1 MNVIAAP
8 ERKIPSSCVTQSLGN
23 IDRLVFRNPFRLLFF
38 ADSLNSFSSS
48 ELVLKLCFVDD
59 ILDSTDHRVV
69 RLEQPNHARMQG
81 FFSQR
86 SGYDVHEMQL
96 CLLLLWIQG
105 ISVISWGVLKS
116 NDGFVS
122 QNDGGR
128 NQGV

>member
-1 MNVIAAP
+1 MAGTRFAC
-8 ERKIPSSCVTQSLGN
+8 SLGTQSLGN

-38 ADSLNSFSSS
+38 ADSLNGFSSS

-59 ILDSTDHRVV
+59 ILDPTDHRIV

>member
-1 MNVIAAP
+1 MAGTRFAC
-8 ERKIPSSCVTQSLGN
+8 SLGTQSLGN
-23 IDRLVFRNPFRLLFF
+23 IDRFVFRNPFRLLFF

-59 ILDSTDHRVV
+59 ILDSTDHGVV
-69 RLEQPNHARMQG
+69 RLEQPNNSRMQG

-96 CLLLLWIQG
+96 CLLLLWVQG
-105 ISVISWGVLKS
+105 ILVTSWGVLKS

>member
-1 MNVIAAP
+1 MAGTRFAC
-8 ERKIPSSCVTQSLGN
+8 SLGTQSLGN

-59 ILDSTDHRVV
+59 ILDPTDHGVV

>member
-1 MNVIAAP
+1 VAGTRFAC
-8 ERKIPSSCVTQSLGN
+8 SLGTQSLGN

-59 ILDSTDHRVV
+59 ILYPTDHRIV

-96 CLLLLWIQG
+96 RLLLLWVQG
-105 ISVISWGVLKS
+105 ISVISWGVLKR
-116 NDGFVS
+116 NDGSVS